1 MRPSLL
7 TQSDRQPYTYPRSPC
22 EQTWHLAAKIR
33 DAHSPA
39 SRFPCLFP
47 STRRRDSKP
56 TSRRYAA
63 LPAHGSA
70 STPAPRARRQTWES
84 LQQQQRV
91 GICRII
97 PPGDRTPAPG
107 ARVREPA
114 ARRQAAVARSIALPT
129 TSTAPGGA
137 LPRRRCT
144 RLRLT
149 PSSARPTLTARL
161 PRRAAW
167 ERRPR
172 LGDTHGNARRTAGG
186 GARWAVMATDA
197 HGPSCNQSVRQV

>member
-33 DAHSPA
+33 DAQSPA

-70 STPAPRARRQTWES
+70 STPAASKPGKGYSSSASASLASSHQVTAHLPPMHASGNPPRGGKQRSPGLLRYPRRARR
-84 LQQQQRV
+84 LA
-91 GICRII
+91 G
-97 PPGDRTPAPG
+97 
-107 ARVREPA
+107 
-114 ARRQAAVARSIALPT
+114 
-129 TSTAPGGA
+129 
-137 LPRRRCT
+137 
-144 RLRLT
+144 
-149 PSSARPTLTARL
+149 PS
-161 PRRAAW
+161 
-167 ERRPR
+167 
-172 LGDTHGNARRTAGG
+172 HGG
-186 GARWAVMATDA
+186 GARGCAECHPVRGRLSLRGCPGAPPGSDA
-197 HGPSCNQSVRQV
+197 